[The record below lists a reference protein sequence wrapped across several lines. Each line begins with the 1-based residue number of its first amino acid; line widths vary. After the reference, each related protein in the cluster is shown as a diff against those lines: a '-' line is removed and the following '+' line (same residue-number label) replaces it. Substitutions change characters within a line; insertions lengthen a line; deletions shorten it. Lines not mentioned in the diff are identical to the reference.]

1 MWWGKRFHLY
11 FCSYYRTCRFTGG
24 NVSCTFVFVCLLAGW
39 GGRGEV
45 GSELSK
51 VFNVQKPNTE
61 IEVGVPGTLTIYQ
74 IFTNSTYL
82 PIYLPIY

>member
-1 MWWGKRFHLY
+1 MFLALL
-11 FCSYYRTCRFTGG
+11 CL
-24 NVSCTFVFVCLLAGW
+24 FVFLQVG

-82 PIYLPIY
+82 HLSTSAASLPPLFLTHPSPS